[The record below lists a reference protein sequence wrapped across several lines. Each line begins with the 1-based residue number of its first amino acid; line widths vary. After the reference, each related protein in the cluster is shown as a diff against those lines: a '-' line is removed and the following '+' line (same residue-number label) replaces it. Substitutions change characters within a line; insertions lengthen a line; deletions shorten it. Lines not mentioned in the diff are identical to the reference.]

1 MELIETIN
9 LPNGLTLTIYNL
21 TRRIAADTVKVE
33 LSFQVKIE
41 VLESFFAS
49 PADYLQLKNIFGGE
63 LTYDHKLER
72 SFVSDAEEAVVRSE
86 LLETFKKNSLHY
98 LSSPNFSRKMALS
111 ILRDIKLNP
120 FKYQI
125 NPYPEPAE

>member
-9 LPNGLTLTIYNL
+9 LQNGLTLIIYDL

-33 LSFQVKIE
+33 LSFQVKID
-41 VLESFFAS
+41 VLESFFDS
-49 PADYLQLKNIFGGE
+49 PADYLQLKNIFGE
-63 LTYDHKLER
+63 KLTYDHKLER

-86 LLETFKKNSLHY
+86 LLETFKNNSLHY

-120 FKYQI
+120 FKYQK

>member
-9 LPNGLTLTIYNL
+9 LRNGLTLTIYDL

-33 LSFQVKIE
+33 LSFQVKID
-41 VLESFFAS
+41 VLESFFDS
-49 PADYLQLKNIFGGE
+49 PADYLQLKNIFGE
-63 LTYDHKLER
+63 KLTYDHKLER
-72 SFVSDAEEAVVRSE
+72 SFVSDAEETVVRAE

-111 ILRDIKLNP
+111 FLRDIKLNP
-120 FKYQI
+120 FKYQK